1 MRVFNELLG
10 EEVEVP
16 DRPCRIVSL
25 AEDITETLFMIGA
38 GDRVVGV
45 SSYCYR
51 PSEAYSRTRVGTYY
65 RVSYS
70 RLEKL
75 KPDLILTT
83 SAAQRRV
90 NLELYERGYPVFPIQ
105 LPVSVAGVVEN
116 VRRVGVLVDE
126 TENSLML
133 AEKLVFKLAELGKS
147 RLTNNPRAY
156 VEIDLGSPI
165 TVGQASYVHDMLHIL
180 GLRNIY
186 GDVKRAY
193 LEPDFRKVVEY
204 DPDIIIYDPKPH
216 EQKAYQKFYKL
227 VSSRGW
233 DSMRAVKL
241 NRIVIT
247 RGDDVAHYGPS
258 LILEIMPLLLSKI
271 KELLPE

>member
-45 SSYCYR
+45 SSYCFR
-51 PSEAYSRTRVGTYY
+51 PGEACSRVRVGTYY

-70 RLEKL
+70 RLEEL
-75 KPDLILTT
+75 RPDLILTT

-105 LPVSVAGVVEN
+105 LPMSVVGVVEN
-116 VRRVGVLVDE
+116 VKRVGVLVGEVD
-126 TENSLML
+126 NSLVL
-133 AEKLVFKLAELGKS
+133 AERLVGKLAEISRSKLGDGLS
-147 RLTNNPRAY
+147 AY

-180 GLRNIY
+180 GLRNVY
-186 GDVKRAY
+186 GYDRRAY
-193 LEPDFRKVVEY
+193 FEPEFDKVVEL
-204 DPDIIIYDPKPH
+204 DPDVIIYDPKPH
-216 EQKAYQKFYKL
+216 DEKAKERFYEKIRE
-227 VSSRGW
+227 RGW
-233 DSMRAVKL
+233 DGVKAVKT
-241 NRIVIT
+241 NRVIIT
-247 RGDDVAHYGPS
+247 EGDEIAHYGPS
-258 LILEIMPLLLSKI
+258 LILEIMPRLLSMLKR
-271 KELLPE
+271 